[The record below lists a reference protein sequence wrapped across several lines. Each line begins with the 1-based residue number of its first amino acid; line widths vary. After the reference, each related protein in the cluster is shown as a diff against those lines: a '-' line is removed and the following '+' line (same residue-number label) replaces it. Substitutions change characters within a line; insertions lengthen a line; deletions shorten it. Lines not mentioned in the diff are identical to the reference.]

1 MDNVM
6 LGALIAILKSIP
18 DTAVSEA
25 IEAKDDAEAAAAL
38 AQEYGYRITVEGK
51 ALVIGEEESNG

>member
-1 MDNVM
+1 MDGSM
-6 LGALIAILKSIP
+6 LGLVIALIKGLPESAS
-18 DTAVSEA
+18 ARAEQ
-25 IEAKDDAEAAAAL
+25 AKNDAEAAAEL

>member
-6 LGALIAILKSIP
+6 LGALIAILKGIP

-25 IEAKDDAEAAAAL
+25 LQAKTDAEAAAAL
-38 AQEYGYRITVEGK
+38 AQEYGYKFTIEDKT
-51 ALVIGEEESNG
+51 LVIGEEEGNE